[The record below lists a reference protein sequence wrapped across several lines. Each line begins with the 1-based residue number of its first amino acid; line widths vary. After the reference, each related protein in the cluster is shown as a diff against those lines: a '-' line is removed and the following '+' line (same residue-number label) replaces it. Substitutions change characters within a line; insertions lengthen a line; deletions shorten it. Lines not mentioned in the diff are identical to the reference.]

1 MCNCGQK
8 GKTDKERLLGLA
20 GLAVRAGKVIFGTPM
35 VCDAMRAG
43 KKIFLVL
50 EACDCSEN
58 THKRI
63 NDRCTYYRVPLRRI
77 EAGTGE
83 LARAL
88 GKSGDLAV
96 VAITDKG
103 LASAMEG
110 LFSPVT

>member
-1 MCNCGQK
+1 
-8 GKTDKERLLGLA
+8 
-20 GLAVRAGKVIFGTPM
+20 M

-50 EACDCSEN
+50 EAGDSSAN

-63 NDRCTYYRVPLRRI
+63 TDRCTYYRVPHARI
-77 EAGTGE
+77 DVGMGQ
-83 LARAL
+83 LAHAL

-103 LASAMEG
+103 LADAIGNLLPGE
-110 LFSPVT
+110 

>member
-1 MCNCGQK
+1 
-8 GKTDKERLLGLA
+8 
-20 GLAVRAGKVIFGTPM
+20 M

-50 EACDCSEN
+50 EACDSSEN

-63 NDRCTYYRVPLRRI
+63 TDRCTYYRVPHRRI
-77 EAGTGE
+77 NAGTGE
-83 LARAL
+83 LAHAL

-103 LASAMEG
+103 LAEAIQG
-110 LFSPVT
+110 LLPLA

>member
-1 MCNCGQK
+1 MCNFQEK

-20 GLAVRAGKVIFGTPM
+20 GLATRAGKVIFGTPM

-43 KKIFLVL
+43 KRIFLVL
-50 EACDCSEN
+50 EAGDSSAN

-63 NDRCTYYRVPLRRI
+63 TDRCTYYKIPHARI
-77 EAGTGE
+77 DAGTEE
-83 LARAL
+83 LAHAL

-103 LASAMEG
+103 LADALGNLLSH
-110 LFSPVT
+110 T